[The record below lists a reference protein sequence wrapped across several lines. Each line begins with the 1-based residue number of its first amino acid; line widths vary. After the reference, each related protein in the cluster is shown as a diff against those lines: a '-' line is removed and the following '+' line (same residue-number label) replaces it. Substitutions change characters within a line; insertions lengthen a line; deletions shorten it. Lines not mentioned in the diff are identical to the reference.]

1 MFQNGGT
8 EKHLCVQVVLLIA
21 TKQAS
26 AEFSG
31 LETTTILLFLTIPWV
46 RNLDR
51 GQQGQ
56 HTSPCGVSWD
66 GNVKKASSLTYLM
79 PHRGWLEWLWA
90 SWNGHWVW
98 GLVLTVGWAL
108 WLSPCGIR
116 GPSFSPWP
124 LSLAQQPDFLWCGS
138 FPRAQKQLLDLF
150 KA

>member
-31 LETTTILLFLTIPWV
+31 LKTTTILLFLTIPWV
-46 RNLDR
+46 SNLDR

-56 HTSPCGVSWD
+56 HTSPPCGVSWD

-79 PHRGWLEWLWA
+79 PH
-90 SWNGHWVW
+90 
-98 GLVLTVGWAL
+98 
-108 WLSPCGIR
+108 
-116 GPSFSPWP
+116 
-124 LSLAQQPDFLWCGS
+124 
-138 FPRAQKQLLDLF
+138 
-150 KA
+150 